1 MKATERTLAQVLISP
16 DQYVIPVFQ
25 RFYSWTEKEWRT
37 LWDDLHEILDPE
49 SVTKRHFLGS
59 VVVVADDH
67 TPGVTPSYQVI
78 DGQQRLITLS
88 LLLCAVRDA
97 AKGEE
102 IAAEVQENY
111 LVHKFKKG
119 PERYKVY

>member
-37 LWDDLHEILDPE
+37 LWDDLHEVLDPE

-67 TPGVTPSYQVI
+67 LPGVTPSYQVI
-78 DGQQRLITLS
+78 EGQQRIITLS
-88 LLLCAVRDA
+88 LVLCPNKTRTAGKAILLYDDVFTVGR
-97 AKGEE
+97 
-102 IAAEVQENY
+102 
-111 LVHKFKKG
+111 
-119 PERYKVY
+119 R